1 MLNQRLIHPPLLAAL
16 GAAGHGSRILLAD
29 GNYPHSTGRRSTV
42 PLVHLNLRPGV
53 VDVDEVLD
61 LLVEAI
67 PIEAATVMVP
77 PDGPP
82 PQAHL
87 GYRDR
92 LGGEVEWT
100 ELGRAAFYEAAR
112 SSDLAVL
119 VATGD
124 MRHYANLLL
133 TIGVR
138 PALPPPPS

>member
-16 GAAGHGSRILLAD
+16 GAAGHGSQILLSD
-29 GNYPHSTGRRSTV
+29 GNYPHSTGRKSTV
-42 PLVHLNLRPGV
+42 PLVHLNLRPGM

-77 PDGPP
+77 SDGPP

-87 GYRDR
+87 SYRDR
-92 LGGEVEWT
+92 LGNEVEWK

-138 PALPPPPS
+138 PALPPPSS